1 LIREGPFMLAPSVPA
16 SIEGT
21 IKGFSV
27 NLVALNPSG
36 TGVGLG
42 VAVGAGER
50 VGLGVAV
57 GVALGSIVGVGVGLA
72 RFLTLSAG
80 PVPVGGVELKESTI
94 LSSLVPSFLSHT
106 LRVCCPA
113 DATFMVTGALL
124 VSLLFHTQEP

>member
-1 LIREGPFMLAPSVPA
+1 MLAPSVPA

-36 TGVGLG
+36 TGVG
-42 VAVGAGER
+42 V
-50 VGLGVAV
+50 GVAV
-57 GVALGSIVGVGVGLA
+57 GVGLGSIVGVAVGLA

-124 VSLLFHTQEP
+124 VSLLFHTQEPYVP